1 MGRAKETKRMRDEA
15 REARKS
21 DRLRKAAEKFADERE
36 HTAPALRP
44 MNKKQQKYLDYLGS
58 RKIIIVNGVFG
69 SGKTFM
75 ASAYAGD
82 LLRKNEID
90 KIIVARP
97 YVQTGKTSGFKPG
110 NAMQKLWPYLRSM
123 MDTICRRVGK
133 GAFAA
138 MLGDGQNS
146 RIEICE
152 VESIRGRSFDERC
165 FVLIDEAQQTNPEEM
180 LSIITRISDQAT
192 LVIMGDNSQRDI
204 PGKSGLAWVTDFF
217 TRHPDP
223 EVGMISFDNPDDVVR
238 SGLGRQIALNLIE
251 DRANH
256 IWTPVSE

>member
-1 MGRAKETKRMRDEA
+1 
-15 REARKS
+15 
-21 DRLRKAAEKFADERE
+21 
-36 HTAPALRP
+36 
-44 MNKKQQKYLDYLGS
+44 
-58 RKIIIVNGVFG
+58 
-69 SGKTFM
+69 
-75 ASAYAGD
+75 
-82 LLRKNEID
+82 
-90 KIIVARP
+90 
-97 YVQTGKTSGFKPG
+97 
-110 NAMQKLWPYLRSM
+110 M

-223 EVGMISFDNPDDVVR
+223 EVGMISFDSPDDVVR
-238 SGLGRQIALNLIE
+238 SGWVVRLHSILLRIVQIIFGPLFPSNTEGWLF
-251 DRANH
+251 H
-256 IWTPVSE
+256 P

>member
-1 MGRAKETKRMRDEA
+1 MGRSRETRRMREDA
-15 REARKS
+15 KEARKTE
-21 DRLRKAAEKFADERE
+21 RMKHAAEKFAEERE
-36 HTAPALRP
+36 YNAPAIRP
-44 MNKKQQKYLDYLGS
+44 LNKKQGLYLHFLQTK
-58 RKIIIVNGVFG
+58 KIVIVNGVFG

-75 ASAYAGD
+75 ASAFAGQQ
-82 LLRKNEID
+82 LRKNEID
-90 KIIVARP
+90 KIVVARP

-123 MDTICRRVGK
+123 MDTIRRQVGG

-165 FVLIDEAQQTNPEEM
+165 FVLIDEAQQTSPEEM
-180 LSIITRISDQAT
+180 LSIITRVSDQAT

-204 PGKSGLAWVTDFF
+204 AGRSGLAWVTDFF
-217 TRHPDP
+217 TRHPDE
-223 EVGMISFDNPDDVVR
+223 EVGMVDFDSPDDVVR
-238 SGLGRQIALNLIE
+238 SGIGRQIALNLIE
-251 DRANH
+251 DRKNK